1 MSDYTPIDCGLY
13 SEYELAIIRRQ
24 KLRIS
29 WRGDDGLSHMAT
41 VTPLDLETRSGAE
54 YLQAR
59 DHAGNMLD
67 LRLDHI
73 QDMQPVN
80 ASQSSR

>member
-29 WRGDDGLSHMAT
+29 WQGDDGLSHMAI
-41 VTPLDLETRSGAE
+41 VTPLDLQTRSGAE
-54 YLQAR
+54 YLLAR
-59 DHAGNMLD
+59 DHVGNALD

-73 QDMQPVN
+73 QDMQPVK
-80 ASQSSR
+80 AS

>member
-13 SEYELAIIRRQ
+13 SEYELAIMRRK

-29 WRGDDGLSHMAT
+29 WLGDDGLAHMAI
-41 VTPLDLETRSGAE
+41 VTPLDLQTRSGAE
-54 YLQAR
+54 YLIAR
-59 DHAGNMLD
+59 DHAGNPLD
-67 LRLDHI
+67 LRLDCI

-80 ASQSSR
+80 GS